1 MYILYILKSEAKER
15 HYTGITKDIKERLQ
29 RHNQG
34 RNKSTRAHK
43 PWKIIY
49 TEQYKTKLE
58 ALKREKQIKSWK
70 KGEAFK
76 KLLKHAGVV

>member
-1 MYILYILKSEAKER
+1 MYILYIIKSEAKER
-15 HYTGITKDIKERLQ
+15 HYTGVTKNIKERLQ

-34 RNKSTRAHK
+34 RNKSTRNHR
-43 PWKIIY
+43 PWKVIY
-49 TEQYKTKLE
+49 TENLNTKLE

-76 KLLKHAGVV
+76 KLLKQAGVV